1 MARKITT
8 KQTAEEKA
16 AVRQNAREARRAQLV
31 FYEKYLLTVDEAIV
45 YFHIGGRK
53 MAELIHNHPNAKWIL
68 MNGKRTMIKKDM
80 FATWLDQQ
88 SEI

>member
-1 MARKITT
+1 
-8 KQTAEEKA
+8 
-16 AVRQNAREARRAQLV
+16 
-31 FYEKYLLTVDEAIV
+31 VDEAIV

-80 FATWLDQQ
+80 FAAWLDQQ
-88 SEI
+88 PEI